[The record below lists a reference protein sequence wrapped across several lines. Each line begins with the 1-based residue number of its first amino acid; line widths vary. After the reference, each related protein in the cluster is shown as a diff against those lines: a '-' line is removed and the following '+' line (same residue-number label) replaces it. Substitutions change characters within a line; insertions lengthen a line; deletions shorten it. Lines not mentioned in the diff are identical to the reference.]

1 MKFMTT
7 IAASAVLIGLL
18 TPAAPPAA
26 AETVTLKR
34 TGAQSRSDRAHSTDE
49 SGVQE
54 ESGGSASEP
63 VDQADPAESAGD
75 WPPSE
80 DTAGDVPAPR
90 AAKRRLIIGY
100 DRSAHRARSRRHCVE
115 SFWSSCGERQRT
127 LWVME

>member
-1 MKFMTT
+1 MKLMTT

-18 TPAAPPAA
+18 TPVTLPAG

-34 TGAQSRSDRAHSTDE
+34 TGAQSRSDRAQTNDE
-49 SGVQE
+49 SGAQD

-63 VDQADPAESAGD
+63 ADQSDPVDPAGD
-75 WPPSE
+75 PQVAE
-80 DTAGDVPAPR
+80 DTAGDVPAPHS
-90 AAKRRLIIGY
+90 AKRRLIIGY
-100 DRSAHRARSRRHCVE
+100 DRSAHRSRSRRHCVE